1 MNILLHIVKPKF
13 ALSAADQFLLVMMK
27 LRLAVSFQDLS
38 YRFRIGIT
46 VVSNIFHRWLDVM
59 SRELKQLIVWPDR
72 GILHETLPECFKPNY
87 TYTTCIVDCS
97 EVFIERPSSLSARSE
112 TYSNYKSQNTIK
124 FLVAVSPTGAVI
136 FVSKCWGGRVSDRH
150 LTVHSGFLDKL
161 SHGNLVL
168 ADRGFDIADDLALV
182 GASLAI
188 PPCTR
193 GKPQLSQREV
203 ETSRASRVRIHVE
216 RAIGRMKNFK
226 ILQSTLPIK
235 LIKRQ
240 READYT
246 TTSGLHHKILLVY
259 AALCNLQ
266 PRLIS

>member
-1 MNILLHIVKPKF
+1 MTCFETLLNILSPVVKPKF

-27 LRLAVSFQDLS
+27 LRLAVPLQDLS
-38 YRFRIGIT
+38 YCFRIGIT

-87 TYTTCIVDCS
+87 THTTCIIDCS
-97 EVFIERPSSLSARSE
+97 EVFIERQSSLSARSE
-112 TYSNYKSQNTIK
+112 TYSNYKSHNTVK

-150 LTVHSGFLDKL
+150 LTVHCGFLNKL
-161 SHGNLVL
+161 SHGDLVL
-168 ADRGFDIADDLALV
+168 VDRGFDIADDLALV

-188 PPCTR
+188 PPFTR

-203 ETSRASRVRIHVE
+203 EISRALSQVRTHVE
-216 RAIGRMKNFK
+216 RAI
-226 ILQSTLPIK
+226 
-235 LIKRQ
+235 
-240 READYT
+240 
-246 TTSGLHHKILLVY
+246 
-259 AALCNLQ
+259 
-266 PRLIS
+266 